1 MEAGNP
7 PEAERPTCVAIALV
21 GRAGAYLVRQRPAP
35 AAMAGYWEFPGGK
48 CEPGESPAAAARREC
63 REEIGLDVTV
73 DRLRREVVHRYPH
86 AWVHLSYF
94 DCALQDAGA
103 EPARSTGFRWVAA
116 AALAGLR
123 FPDANEAIVAELVRE
138 GEAAAFDAF

>member
-1 MEAGNP
+1 MEGEQP
-7 PEAERPTCVAIALV
+7 PEAERPACVAIALV
-21 GRAGAYLVRQRPAP
+21 GRRGAYLVRQRPAP

-73 DRLRREVVHRYPH
+73 GRLRGEVVHRYPH

-94 DCALQDAGA
+94 ECALNEPGA
-103 EPARSTGFRWVAA
+103 EPGAATGFVWVAA
-116 AALAGLR
+116 AALPALR
-123 FPDANEAIVAELVRE
+123 FPEANEAIVAELVRE